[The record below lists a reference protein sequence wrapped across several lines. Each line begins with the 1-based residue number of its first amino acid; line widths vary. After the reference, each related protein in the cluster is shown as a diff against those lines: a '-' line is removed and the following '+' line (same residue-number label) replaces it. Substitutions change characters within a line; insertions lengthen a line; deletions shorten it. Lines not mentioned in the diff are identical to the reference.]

1 MRQEYVPSSISKCA
15 ATSQSATTWS
25 GWCVR
30 LDLLLVEQFVWDA
43 DVAAVSSAK
52 VNQYADGAKA
62 LTSKTLLTSLQFDD
76 ANALEA
82 MTQLASLQFVSLW
95 AERLQIGSNCT
106 VVDSAKTLATSTQ
119 LTNLQIDGLRLMLSN
134 L

>member
-1 MRQEYVPSSISKCA
+1 M
-15 ATSQSATTWS
+15 
-25 GWCVR
+25 R

-43 DVAAVSSAK
+43 DVAAVSSDK

-82 MTQLASLQFVSLW
+82 MTQLTSLQFVSLW

-119 LTNLQIDGLRLMLSN
+119 LTNFQIDGLRLVRSN